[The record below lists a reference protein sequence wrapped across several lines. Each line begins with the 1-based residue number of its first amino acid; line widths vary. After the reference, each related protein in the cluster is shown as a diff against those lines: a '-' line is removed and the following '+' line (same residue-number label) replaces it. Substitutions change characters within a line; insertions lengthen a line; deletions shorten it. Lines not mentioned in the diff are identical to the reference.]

1 MQPGEG
7 DDCMSLL
14 RNKQEDEWYEES
26 KQGDENGGKERL
38 QEFLLPRVIV
48 EVVGLDRQ
56 KLKTG

>member
-56 KLKTG
+56 RLKTG